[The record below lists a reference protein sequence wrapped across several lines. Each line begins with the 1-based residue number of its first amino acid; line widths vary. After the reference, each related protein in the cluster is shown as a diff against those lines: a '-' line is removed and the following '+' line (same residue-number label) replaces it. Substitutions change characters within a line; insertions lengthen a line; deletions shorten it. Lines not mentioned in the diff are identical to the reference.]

1 MIRFYLKKVRYDR
14 TRDRYL
20 WGAVFAL
27 ITVGGFQTY
36 PHLLAQYYGDSIF
49 PKQADLEKKGP
60 YSMSLGIG
68 SVRNGPKLVLTP
80 IDNSKRYII
89 DAREIDSKGLLPNE
103 GGYYFDP
110 ASHRLPIEY
119 TLPKTYVWVYEKN
132 PIREVWKIDFE
143 NQEILSFKLS
153 VLYYSIKTSDIGF
166 YFLCPGILLLLYS
179 LVGIK
184 SNKSSM
190 QKGV

>member
-1 MIRFYLKKVRYDR
+1 MIRFYLKKVRCDR
-14 TRDRYL
+14 IRDMYL
-20 WGAVFAL
+20 WGTVFAL
-27 ITVGGFQTY
+27 ITTGGFRTY
-36 PHLLAQYYGDSIF
+36 PHLLAQYYGDSIM
-49 PKQADLEKKGP
+49 PKKEYLEKKGP
-60 YSMSLGIG
+60 YSMSLSIG

-80 IDNSKRYII
+80 VDNSKRYIV

-143 NQEILSFKLS
+143 NQEILDFEKVAFRYNLETNN
-153 VLYYSIKTSDIGF
+153 YGF
-166 YFLCPGILLLLYS
+166 YMLLPGVLLLFYS
-179 LVGIK
+179 LFGI
-184 SNKSSM
+184 SFSKSSM
-190 QKGV
+190 